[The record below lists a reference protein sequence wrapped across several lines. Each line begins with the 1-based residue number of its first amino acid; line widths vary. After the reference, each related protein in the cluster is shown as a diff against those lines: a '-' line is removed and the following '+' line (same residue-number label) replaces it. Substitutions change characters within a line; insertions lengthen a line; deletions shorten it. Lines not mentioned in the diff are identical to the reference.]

1 MIVKSYH
8 FNDIMMYTIMTKS
21 DIQKLTEDIINF
33 RDARD
38 WKQFHNPKDCTLS
51 LVLEAEDADNKNN

>member
-1 MIVKSYH
+1 
-8 FNDIMMYTIMTKS
+8 MTKS

-38 WKQFHNPKDCTLS
+38 WKQFHNPKDCALS

>member
-1 MIVKSYH
+1 
-8 FNDIMMYTIMTKS
+8 MMYTIMTKS

-51 LVLEAEDADNKNN
+51 LVLEAKDANNKNN